1 MMMGNYFGMGYQPS
15 FYPMNGAMPDH
26 LAQLRNQ
33 QLQPQSV
40 PQCGNG
46 IIWVL
51 GEAEAKGYPVAPG
64 STVILWD
71 KDNPTIFVKSADASG
86 IPSLRILDWKERQ
99 QAPSPSNSPQE
110 PTLVPMTDYVTRK
123 EFEQLAAKIEAI
135 SKEEGNADG

>member
-1 MMMGNYFGMGYQPS
+1 MMYGNYYGMGFQPS
-15 FYPMNGAMPDH
+15 YFPAGGAMPDN

-33 QLQPQSV
+33 QMQAQPA

-64 STVILWD
+64 NTVILWD

-86 IPSLRILDWKERQ
+86 IPSLRILDWNGLVADILQIGRERGH
-99 QAPSPSNSPQE
+99 AVSYCRIVH
-110 PTLVPMTDYVTRK
+110 T
-123 EFEQLAAKIEAI
+123 FF
-135 SKEEGNADG
+135 G